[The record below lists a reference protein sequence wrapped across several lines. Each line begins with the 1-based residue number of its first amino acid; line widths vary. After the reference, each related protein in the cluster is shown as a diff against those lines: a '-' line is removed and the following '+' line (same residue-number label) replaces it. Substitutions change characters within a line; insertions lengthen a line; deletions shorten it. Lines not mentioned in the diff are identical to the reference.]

1 MSPEFLRRTVQ
12 RAKERKIEEME
23 KELGEP
29 FMALVREVDKLMF
42 DAASETWSEILV
54 DTYHFLPEVKDMKH
68 GDRIREVR
76 EPYFMNSDFNTH
88 VDKLARYYCL
98 QGFKAESGYNE
109 SVFEYAYVHSLKIS
123 WSLEGG
129 E

>member
-1 MSPEFLRRTVQ
+1 MSPEFLRRMVQ

-23 KELGEP
+23 HKLGEP
-29 FMALVREVDKLMF
+29 FMALVRKVDDLMY
-42 DAASETWSEILV
+42 DAASETWSQIVV
-54 DTYHFLPEVKDMKH
+54 DTYHFFPEVRDMEH

-76 EPYFMNSDFNTH
+76 EPYFMNSDFNTYT
-88 VDKLARYYCL
+88 DNLARYYCL
-98 QGFKAESGYNE
+98 RGFNAESGYNE
-109 SVFEYAYVHSLKIS
+109 SVYEYAYVHSLKIS

>member
-29 FMALVREVDKLMF
+29 FMALVREVDNLMF
-42 DAASETWSEILV
+42 DAAAETWSEVLV
-54 DTYHFLPEVKDMKH
+54 DTYHFFPEIIDMNH
-68 GDRIREVR
+68 GDKISEIRKA
-76 EPYFMNSDFNTH
+76 YFMNSDFNTQISN
-88 VDKLARYYCL
+88 LTRYYCL
-98 QGFKAESGYNE
+98 KGFKAEYDY
-109 SVFEYAYVHSLKIS
+109 VDTTFEYPYVRMLKLS